1 MVLDLKGYTLTTS
14 SNDYVIKNSGDLT
27 IIDSKYSSDIEQNQ
41 KDYEAEQ
48 AKYDE
53 LYNSQIEHYNSYKE
67 TVKNQYD
74 DDYKKEV
81 KKAIES
87 ESKLEENLFFSKYTV
102 SSSNELLCI
111 LSGRSYYKTNN
122 EKAVGAYYYNGNYT
136 GVLLIGLTKD
146 SVSYTTLGNTFKYN
160 TTYEYKGKTYYISST
175 EYWMGG
181 NINSTGGLL
190 TKLKSTNQN
199 DAITELFT
207 LSFNSSDI
215 LFDNDYETYYESDEV
230 SNLEVPIELNTEAT
244 MTNFKIYGSDEINKY
259 PTSVELKGSKDGKN
273 YKTVIKSD

>member
-1 MVLDLKGYTLTTS
+1 M
-14 SNDYVIKNSGDLT
+14 
-27 IIDSKYSSDIEQNQ
+27 
-41 KDYEAEQ
+41 
-48 AKYDE
+48 
-53 LYNSQIEHYNSYKE
+53 
-67 TVKNQYD
+67 
-74 DDYKKEV
+74 
-81 KKAIES
+81 
-87 ESKLEENLFFSKYTV
+87 
-102 SSSNELLCI
+102 
-111 LSGRSYYKTNN
+111 
-122 EKAVGAYYYNGNYT
+122 
-136 GVLLIGLTKD
+136 LIGLTKD

-259 PTSVELKGSKDGKN
+259 PTSVELKGSKDGKL
-273 YKTVIKSD
+273 

>member
-1 MVLDLKGYTLTTS
+1 MK
-14 SNDYVIKNSGDLT
+14 
-27 IIDSKYSSDIEQNQ
+27 QN
-41 KDYEAEQ
+41 Q

-146 SVSYTTLGNTFKYN
+146 SVS
-160 TTYEYKGKTYYISST
+160 
-175 EYWMGG
+175 
-181 NINSTGGLL
+181 
-190 TKLKSTNQN
+190 
-199 DAITELFT
+199 
-207 LSFNSSDI
+207 LSQR
-215 LFDNDYETYYESDEV
+215 
-230 SNLEVPIELNTEAT
+230 
-244 MTNFKIYGSDEINKY
+244 
-259 PTSVELKGSKDGKN
+259 
-273 YKTVIKSD
+273 